1 MNIAMR
7 TELKRELKQELGQ
20 ILMLAAADFQTRL
33 DADLRSRGVTGIR
46 NRHRAV
52 FLHLGRFG
60 PSRSV
65 DLAQAAGIRPQ
76 SMMAIIHEL
85 EHTGLLERRADPAD
99 SRAKLI
105 YFTAEGQHFITE
117 LGRSTENVWD
127 QYTAVLG
134 GPALASTIASLQ
146 KILAQQPTGENS

>member
-1 MNIAMR
+1 
-7 TELKRELKQELGQ
+7 
-20 ILMLAAADFQTRL
+20 MLAASDFQTRL
-33 DADLRSRGVTGIR
+33 DADLRSRGIEGIR

-76 SMMAIIHEL
+76 SMMVIIHEL
-85 EHTGLLERRADPAD
+85 EQMGLIERRPDPAD

-105 YFTAEGQHFITE
+105 DFTAAGQRFITE
-117 LGRSTENVWD
+117 LGHSTENVWE
-127 QYTAVLG
+127 QYAAALG
-134 GPALASTIASLQ
+134 TPALVSTIASLQ
-146 KILAQQPTGENS
+146 KILAQKHVGESR